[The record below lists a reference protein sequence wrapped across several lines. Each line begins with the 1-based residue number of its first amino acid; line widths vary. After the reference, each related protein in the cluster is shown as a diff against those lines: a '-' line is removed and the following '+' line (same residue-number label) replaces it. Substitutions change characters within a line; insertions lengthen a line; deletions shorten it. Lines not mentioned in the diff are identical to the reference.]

1 MNKKYLITNT
11 SCNIVD
17 INTLT
22 KELINNNLN
31 IIDIWISN
39 NVPGFTKSICA
50 LVKKKSNK

>member
-1 MNKKYLITNT
+1 MNKKYLITTT

-50 LVKKKSNK
+50 LVKKK

>member
-11 SCNIVD
+11 SCNIVY

-31 IIDIWISN
+31 IIDI
-39 NVPGFTKSICA
+39 
-50 LVKKKSNK
+50 